1 MIPAAANCRVSNHT
15 KSYNQVYMVPDLQPH
30 KIMVV
35 PDLQPC
41 KSNHRYTW
49 YRVCN
54 HTKPWWSRIFN
65 HTKSYQVNV
74 APDLQ
79 PHKIMVVPDFQ
90 PHKIISYQQLGART
104 KYGHQTQSLAADSK
118 SPGLITR
125 TQKFDHISGVLKKTK
140 AKTGYQSGE
149 NRPPSTTIG
158 ITKSDGYWTIISEG
172 TSINENIVTIERK
185 IL

>member
-1 MIPAAANCRVSNHT
+1 
-15 KSYNQVYMVPDLQPH
+15 MVLDFQPH

-35 PDLQPC
+35 PDFQPC

-49 YRVCN
+49 YRVSN

-65 HTKSYQVNV
+65 HTKSYQANV

-90 PHKIISYQQLGART
+90 PHKIISLYQQLGART
-104 KYGHQTQSLAADSK
+104 KYGHQTESLAADSK
-118 SPGLITR
+118 SCCQGNHKHKRLTIF
-125 TQKFDHISGVLKKTK
+125 QVSLKKTK

-172 TSINENIVTIERK
+172 TSINENTVTIERE